1 MTAPQTE
8 LENEIV
14 REWRK
19 NEEER
24 ESGKKREKGRRMGRE
39 GKEGRKED

>member
-19 NEEER
+19 NEEEK
-24 ESGKKREKGRRMGRE
+24 ESGKKREKERRMGRE